1 MAQKSYQ
8 VMAMLR
14 LEHLARPGL
23 QPVSLR
29 LPTGACGVV
38 MGPSGAGK
46 TLLARAIVDLDP
58 NDGEA
63 FWKDRARS
71 AMPACQWRRLISY
84 VPAQS
89 GWWADRV
96 GDHFPKP
103 VDAETLSAVNLPP
116 DAPSWPVVRLSS
128 GEKQRLALL
137 RALAAGPDMLIL
149 DEPTA
154 ALDDETKERV
164 EALLRQCLNDG
175 LTLLLITHD
184 KAQAKRLGRHFWRI
198 DSGRLTE
205 GGP

>member
-1 MAQKSYQ
+1 
-8 VMAMLR
+8 MLR

-23 QPVSLR
+23 APVSLK

-58 NDGEA
+58 NSGEV
-63 FWKDRARS
+63 FWKERSRA
-71 AMPACQWRRLISY
+71 AMPACQWRRLIGY
-84 VPAQS
+84 APAQS
-89 GWWADRV
+89 GWWADVV
-96 GDHFPKP
+96 GDHFLKP
-103 VDAETLSAVNLPP
+103 VAADTLRAVNLPP
-116 DAPSWPVVRLSS
+116 DAPTWPVARLSN

-137 RALAAGPDMLIL
+137 RALAAGPEMLIL

-164 EALLRQCLNDG
+164 EALLQRRLEDG

-184 KAQAKRLGRHFWRI
+184 KAQARRLGRHFWRI
-198 DSGRLTE
+198 DSGHLTE

>member
-1 MAQKSYQ
+1 
-8 VMAMLR
+8 MLR
-14 LEHLARPGL
+14 LENLSRPGL
-23 QPVSLR
+23 TPVSLR
-29 LPTGACGVV
+29 LPAGACGVI
-38 MGPSGAGK
+38 MGASGAGK

-71 AMPACQWRRLISY
+71 AMPACQWRRLIGY

-96 GDHFPKP
+96 GEHFLKP
-103 VDAETLSAVNLPP
+103 VAADTLSAVSLPP
-116 DAPSWPVVRLSS
+116 DALDWPVARLSN

-137 RALAAGPDMLIL
+137 RALVADPEMLIL

-164 EALLRQCLNDG
+164 EALLQQRLEDG

-184 KAQAKRLGRHFWRI
+184 KAQARRLGRHFWRF
-198 DSGRLTE
+198 DSGRLME